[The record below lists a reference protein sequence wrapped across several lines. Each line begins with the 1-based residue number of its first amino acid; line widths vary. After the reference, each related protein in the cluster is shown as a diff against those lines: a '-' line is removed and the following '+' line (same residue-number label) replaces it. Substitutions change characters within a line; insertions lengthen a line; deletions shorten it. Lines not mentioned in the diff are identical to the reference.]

1 MKIIIKTLSGQ
12 VFNIDVEGTDTVCDS
27 IHPLDSQH

>member
-12 VFNIDVEGTDTVCDS
+12 NFTIEVEPTDTVCYQ
-27 IHPLDSQH
+27 ILFLRFRT